1 MTLAEVI
8 KAVDELSPD
17 EIRQLR
23 DYLETRQ
30 AQQELDIEGI
40 KQIFSELREGFS
52 EQDLQELEWAM
63 NAEYIEPVDDNDE
76 S

>member
-1 MTLAEVI
+1 MMTLAEVM

-23 DYLETRQ
+23 DYLDRRD

-40 KQIFSELREGFS
+40 KQIFSELREGFT

-63 NAEYIEPVDDNDE
+63 NGEDI
-76 S
+76 